1 MGRPQAHIRMHSR
14 LLEGA
19 SQPDAPHIRG
29 IEGPPRDGGVTPLT
43 ARGRTPQEPGE
54 LLQGEIGP
62 HAGHATALYSVL
74 LGVARHPR
82 PPPLLCRSRLWR
94 RIWSTFTAMSETF
107 WAMAWIRSMRPVP
120 AESLRGRSQ
129 GEPAVMAFPGAG
141 EGGLSLPAKDC
152 RAPSTQRP
160 ACAEQQCSDRQS
172 GQEME
177 PLLSQPGLMELT
189 N

>member
-1 MGRPQAHIRMHSR
+1 MYSR

-19 SQPDAPHIRG
+19 SQHNVPHIRG
-29 IEGPPRDGGVTPLT
+29 TEGPPWDGGVTPLT

-62 HAGHATALYSVL
+62 HAGHPTALYSVL
-74 LGVARHPR
+74 LGVARRPR

-129 GEPAVMAFPGAG
+129 GEPAAMAFPGAG
-141 EGGLSLPAKDC
+141 GGGLSLPAKDR

-160 ACAEQQCSDRQS
+160 ACVEQQRLDRQP
-172 GQEME
+172 GQDME
-177 PLLSQPGLMELT
+177 SLLSQPGLMELT
-189 N
+189 H